1 MDCCR
6 RISKES
12 GMQMSGYS
20 EFRHWSPLLGSEA
33 ARLSMVDARGG
44 EFYCIVPVEY
54 PARLYRERRD
64 LALDAIEAAMA
75 ARREPGEV
83 VV

>member
-1 MDCCR
+1 
-6 RISKES
+6 
-12 GMQMSGYS
+12 MSGYR
-20 EFRHWSPLLGSEA
+20 EFRHYSPLMGCEA
-33 ARLSMVDARGG
+33 ARLSMVDERGG

-64 LALDAIEAAMA
+64 VALDALEAAIM

-83 VV
+83 TV